1 MKPDGSPAT
10 AWDDA
15 LLAAAC
21 IAVDPHGLGGVRVQA
36 GAGPVRDAWIACWRA
51 MLAPWTPVRGIPL
64 HADHDRLHGG
74 LDLAASLRT
83 GRPVE
88 QPGLLTQVDGGYALL
103 SMAERIDPSTA
114 ARIAAVV
121 ESGDA
126 GRGARTRFGL
136 IAFDESDDESAGDDA
151 GDEAMSATLC
161 ERLGLCIDLRRC
173 SIKVIHAEA
182 PATVAAIAGARA
194 RLSRVTAGDDV
205 VVALCETAASLGI
218 DSLRMPRFALCAARA
233 IAALDGR
240 EVVDEDD
247 AAHAAR
253 LVFATRV
260 RRLPNPPPD
269 EASNADT
276 EPPSA
281 DPPTESGSDNGG
293 AHDEPDPSNDSANA
307 AGDDASDAAPSRPDA
322 RESLEDVV
330 LEAAVAAI
338 PAGLLA
344 RLARDAAE
352 QRSGSASRSGA
363 GAMARGGTRGA
374 PAGIRRARPRPPERL
389 SLIETLRAAAP
400 WQRLRR
406 AESPER
412 AMATRVQVRA
422 EDLHVVRFK
431 ERHPTTTV
439 FVVDASGSS
448 ALHRLAEA
456 KGAVELLLADCY
468 VRRDQVAVLAFRGK
482 EALLLLP
489 PTRSLVRA
497 RRSLAGLPGGGGTP
511 LASALD
517 ATRTLIVALRR
528 RGDTALTVLLTDGR
542 ANVARDGSGGRA
554 QADADA
560 LVSAR
565 TLRALQADVL
575 LIDTSPRPYPQ
586 AALLA
591 REMGAVYRPLPHAG
605 AAEMSTLIRQ
615 NAGRRE

>member
-1 MKPDGSPAT
+1 MSPV
-10 AWDDA
+10 WEDA

-21 IAVDPHGLGGVRVQA
+21 IAIDPQGLGGVRVRS
-36 GAGPVRDAWIACWRA
+36 GAGPVRDAWVAYWRGLLPA
-51 MLAPWTPVRGIPL
+51 STPIRSVPL
-64 HADHDRLHGG
+64 HVDRDRLHGG

-88 QPGLLTQVDGGYALL
+88 QPGLLAQVDGGYALL
-103 SMAERIDPSTA
+103 SMAERIDRSTA

-121 ESGDA
+121 ESGNT
-126 GRGARTRFGL
+126 GSGGRTRFGL
-136 IAFDESDDESAGDDA
+136 IAFDERDGVDDD
-151 GDEAMSATLC
+151 AMSATLA
-161 ERLGLCIDLRRC
+161 ERIGLCIDLRPC
-173 SIKVIHAEA
+173 SIRVLDEEA
-182 PATVAAIAGARA
+182 GTRLTAADIVDART
-194 RLSRVTAGDDV
+194 RLPQVFAGDDV
-205 VVALCETAASLGI
+205 TSALCETALSLGI
-218 DSLRMPRFALCAARA
+218 DSLRMPRYALCAARA

-240 EVVDEDD
+240 TVVDEDD

-260 RRLPNPPPD
+260 RRLPDNGVEEPPADDVGAPETDQPVDPD
-269 EASNADT
+269 ASNF
-276 EPPSA
+276 
-281 DPPTESGSDNGG
+281 
-293 AHDEPDPSNDSANA
+293 DEPESSDRGEGRNESEPDDDST
-307 AGDDASDAAPSRPDA
+307 SAPPRPEKH
-322 RESLEDVV
+322 ESLDDVV
-330 LEAAVAAI
+330 LDAAVAAI

-344 RLARDAAE
+344 RLARDAAA
-352 QRSGSASRSGA
+352 QRSASATRSGA
-363 GAMARGGTRGA
+363 GAAARGGARGA
-374 PAGIRRARPRPPERL
+374 PAGVRRARPRPPQRL

-406 AESPER
+406 AEAPADPSN
-412 AMATRVQVRA
+412 RVQVRA
-422 EDLHVVRFK
+422 EDLHIQRYK

-482 EALLLLP
+482 DTQMLLP

-517 ATRTLIVALRR
+517 ATRALIVTLRR

-542 ANVARDGSGGRA
+542 ANVARDGSGGRP
-554 QADADA
+554 QAEADA

-565 TLRALQADVL
+565 ALRALQADVL
-575 LIDTSPRPYPQ
+575 MIDTSPRPYPQ

-591 REMGAVYRPLPHAG
+591 HEMGATYRPLPYAG
-605 AAEMSTLIRQ
+605 AAEMSSLIRQ
-615 NAGRRE
+615 AANRAAS